1 MNNSGTRW
9 SILAIATAFLCM
21 PPAQGQE
28 HKIVVGPNNFD
39 LMDGASA
46 LLEGDA
52 EKGVEL
58 TLAGLQHSWSRKERV
73 TGLSNLCGGYIM
85 LERFDDALTQCD
97 AALAEDPDY
106 WRARTNRALVYILVG
121 RYGEAERDLSLV
133 EERAPQA
140 RTVIAVRELLRDRV
154 NPVEPIIII
163 DDRRDPGIDDDTIE

>member
-1 MNNSGTRW
+1 
-9 SILAIATAFLCM
+9 
-21 PPAQGQE
+21 
-28 HKIVVGPNNFD
+28 
-39 LMDGASA
+39 
-46 LLEGDA
+46 
-52 EKGVEL
+52 
-58 TLAGLQHSWSRKERV
+58 
-73 TGLSNLCGGYIM
+73 M